1 MSGGHWDYSGAR
13 MRVALQDIA
22 MDKDV
27 QQRWPRI
34 AALFDGLGS
43 ILYDAE
49 QDMDWDLSADSVI
62 PDDALF
68 DNQVCHAILVLAMK
82 AADDS
87 LFPRGKWAT
96 IQAVQGRLE
105 NDAGHTSTVT
115 E

>member
-1 MSGGHWDYSGAR
+1 
-13 MRVALQDIA
+13 MRVALEEIA

-49 QDMDWDLSADSVI
+49 QDMDWDLSADARI
-62 PDDALF
+62 KDDTLF
-68 DNQVCHAILVLAMK
+68 EDQICHAILVLAMR

-87 LFPRGKWAT
+87 LFPRGKWAS

-105 NDAGHTSTVT
+105 RGSS
-115 E
+115 